1 MVSAKTNAVSNKQ
14 IIRNKD
20 GSIRKQ
26 MGRKPQFSTIGTQAR
41 GSVSEGNLSHTS
53 STHFT
58 KNISNKSTK
67 SVEVAHDE
75 EMEEDIVDPIVE
87 ADAPVGRQIMN
98 DFMNMTQNM
107 FQEIQARMES
117 QSINME
123 NKLAQIQTQLVVPPT
138 TSKVLEYVSTRPQIP
153 AGQSINNRQLETV
166 IAPALDSTNLTCSKD
181 NSNTSK
187 ISPNE
192 IEQPRGYNRMAEIC
206 GYKMKIQIFNGSANE
221 DYDVWW
227 ENLCAFFD
235 LYPFNEAD
243 KVRLFNAHLG
253 GEARKY
259 VFNVNLRTIAT
270 VAELNEIF
278 RKTFSDK
285 YDWHNILMTMRQR
298 ADEKIR
304 PYSIRLRIAATK
316 VGFAE
321 DSIDKTLVNYL
332 KSTSLPM
339 FQPIMSTCLP
349 NTPFDVIV
357 EHAIQFERAQELKT
371 ELDAKKNPKRKVD
384 ELYVM
389 DGDEGNLEKRIKH
402 DCNNSIKQIK
412 DNMNTNFSSLSN
424 TIKQQQDS
432 INSLG
437 DRLTSTVPNRTSST
451 FGKSP
456 SGDKRLK
463 VCFHCA
469 KPSHS
474 FNDCRS
480 ASQTD
485 KNSIANSLAEKKFD
499 FVKLRER
506 ANALAICREKR
517 FNDKPNSASLN
528 STAPKQ
534 FGNC

>member
-26 MGRKPQFSTIGTQAR
+26 MGRKPQFSTIVTQAR

-58 KNISNKSTK
+58 KNVSNKSTK
-67 SVEVAHDE
+67 SVEVALDE
-75 EMEEDIVDPIVE
+75 EMEEEIVDPIVV

-117 QSINME
+117 QSVNME

-138 TSKVLEYVSTRPQIP
+138 TLEYVSTRPQIP

-166 IAPALDSTNLTCSKD
+166 IAPALDSTNLTCGKN

-187 ISPNE
+187 MSNNE

-206 GYKMKIQIFNGSANE
+206 GYKMRIQIFNGSENE

-235 LYPFNEAD
+235 LYPFSEED

-270 VAELNEIF
+270 VGELNEIF

-332 KSTSLPM
+332 KSTTLPM

-357 EHAIQFERAQELKT
+357 EHAIQFERAQELKM
-371 ELDAKKNPKRKVD
+371 ELDAKKP
-384 ELYVM
+384 
-389 DGDEGNLEKRIKH
+389 
-402 DCNNSIKQIK
+402 
-412 DNMNTNFSSLSN
+412 
-424 TIKQQQDS
+424 
-432 INSLG
+432 
-437 DRLTSTVPNRTSST
+437 P
-451 FGKSP
+451 
-456 SGDKRLK
+456 
-463 VCFHCA
+463 
-469 KPSHS
+469 
-474 FNDCRS
+474 
-480 ASQTD
+480 
-485 KNSIANSLAEKKFD
+485 
-499 FVKLRER
+499 
-506 ANALAICREKR
+506 
-517 FNDKPNSASLN
+517 
-528 STAPKQ
+528 
-534 FGNC
+534 